1 MGERHRGQECLDHKP
16 PSLPWAQC
24 SNGDSAATAEGL
36 MLVGPRQVLAYLAV
50 MTLVS
55 VFGIIWGLQRGGGEG
70 SFVVACAVLVLA
82 GVLYLYWV
90 VIHKP
95 NRR

>member
-1 MGERHRGQECLDHKP
+1 
-16 PSLPWAQC
+16 
-24 SNGDSAATAEGL
+24 
-36 MLVGPRQVLAYLAV
+36 MLVGPRQFLVYLAA
-50 MTLVS
+50 MTVAS

-70 SFVVACAVLVLA
+70 AFVIACAALALV